1 MSENPPP
8 DGADATVLVTVT
20 GRDRSGVATWLLGAL
35 EPLGMAVLDVE
46 QVRVHGHLMLCAELA
61 CPSGVSGPAGAD
73 AGVQAIRDALA
84 HAPGGP
90 HVAPPGAALP
100 APPGG
105 ALPAAPVVTPVPG
118 PVGGDI
124 DVTVTV
130 LDPSADPERGSRHLV
145 TVLAADLGAG
155 ALRDVFARITA
166 CGANI
171 ERIARLSSYPVT
183 SYELAVSAVD
193 PGRLRREL
201 SEVAAARQ
209 VDVAVQRAGL
219 HRRAK
224 HLIVLDVDS
233 TLLQGEVIDLLAHRA
248 GCEEKVAA
256 LTAAAMAGQLDF
268 SEALVRRVALLAGLP
283 ATELDTLATE
293 LVLTPGARTLVRTL
307 RRLGY
312 VTAVVSGG
320 FTQVIEPIAAGLG
333 IDYIAAN
340 TLEVLDGCLTGRLVG
355 PVVDRPGKAAALR
368 RFAALAGVPMSQTV
382 AVGDGANDLDMLEA
396 AGLGIAFNAKPI
408 VRTVADA
415 AINVPYLD
423 AILFLLGIA
432 REEIEAADRGLEG

>member
-1 MSENPPP
+1 MAS
-8 DGADATVLVTVT
+8 VLVTVT
-20 GRDRSGVATWLLGAL
+20 GRDRPGVATWLFAAL
-35 EPLGMAVLDVE
+35 EPVGLAVLDVE
-46 QVRVHGHLMLCAELA
+46 QVRVHGHLVLCAELA
-61 CPSGVSGPAGAD
+61 AGAD
-73 AGVQAIRDALA
+73 PAVS
-84 HAPGGP
+84 
-90 HVAPPGAALP
+90 AAAVEAVLDR
-100 APPGG
+100 A
-105 ALPAAPVVTPVPG
+105 PAAPRVSGSTSRASSGHDDGVE
-118 PVGGDI
+118 
-124 DVTVTV
+124 VTVAV
-130 LDPSADPERGSRHLV
+130 VHDPPRGAVGSHHLV
-145 TVLAADLGAG
+145 TVLAPELGAA
-155 ALRDVFARITA
+155 ALRDLFARVTE

-171 ERIARLSSYPVT
+171 ERIVRLSSYPVT
-183 SYELAVSAVD
+183 SYELEVTADD

-201 SEVAAARQ
+201 SEVAAERR

-233 TLLQGEVIDLLAHRA
+233 TLLQGEVIDLLARRA
-248 GCEEKVAA
+248 GCQERVAE

-268 SEALVRRVALLAGLP
+268 SEALLGRLALLAGLP
-283 ATELDTLATE
+283 AAELDALAAE

-320 FTQVIEPIAAGLG
+320 FTQVIEPIAAELG
-333 IDYIAAN
+333 IDYVAAN
-340 TLEVLDGCLTGRLVG
+340 RLEVVDGRLTGRLVG
-355 PVVDRPGKAAALR
+355 PVVDRAGKAAALR

-408 VRTVADA
+408 VRRVADA

-432 REEIEAADRGLEG
+432 RDEVEAADRTGVGAVEGSAEPEPAAAPVPAPPGGDASEAAPL